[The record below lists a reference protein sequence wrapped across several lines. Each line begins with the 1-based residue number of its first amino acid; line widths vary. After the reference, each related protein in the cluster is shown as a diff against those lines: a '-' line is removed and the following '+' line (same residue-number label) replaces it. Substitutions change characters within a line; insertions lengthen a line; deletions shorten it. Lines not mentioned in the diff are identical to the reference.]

1 MKLHILI
8 FFAGYISVNISNLNS
23 FSRNYITLD
32 MTLGSNSQLFPVDS
46 DRISSLCMDSIH
58 DAGNLVVLHFNFS
71 SKQISFEK
79 FGTLKNLT
87 IIESKVI
94 KENTVKYN
102 ESQHSNTSHS
112 EGYNSVNTL
121 SLYSKDGVH
130 YSFGFSIL
138 LYDRK
143 QSGLYT
149 FTFHN
154 CESPD
159 QAMNMTVDIIE
170 RNPYSFLSVGEM
182 PLPNMY
188 YSLCVLTFVFATFWL
203 VLLCR
208 SKENVFRVH
217 YLMLVLMY
225 IKSVSLLFHGI
236 NYHFI
241 DIYGEK
247 EETFAILFYIIYLTK
262 GILMFVT
269 IVLIGT
275 GWTFIKQI
283 LSENEKKIFVIIIP
297 LQILTNV
304 AHIIMFETEEGQA
317 TYNVWYKIFMFVDF
331 VCCVAIMLPVFW
343 SIRHL
348 QQASS
353 VDGKAAINLEKLKIF
368 RHFYMMVVFY
378 IYFTRII
385 VLMLSYTIPF
395 RYTWLGEFL
404 VELATILFFVLTGF
418 KFRPASNNPYLRVS
432 SSDDEAEVMTESGAL
447 EGVSRVKFKV
457 KKVRNNRDLEMEEP
471 MISQDNDEIN

>member
-1 MKLHILI
+1 MI
-8 FFAGYISVNISNLNS
+8 FSGYISVNMSNL
-23 FSRNYITLD
+23 ITSDISVLTID
-32 MTLGSNSQLFPVDS
+32 MTLASNSQLFPMDS
-46 DRISSLCMDSIH
+46 DRTSSLCIDSYSTSGSLI
-58 DAGNLVVLHFNFS
+58 VFHFNFT
-71 SKQISFEK
+71 SKHVSLK
-79 FGTLKNLT
+79 KYGALKNLT
-87 IIESKVI
+87 IIEGNLLEANDK
-94 KENTVKYN
+94 N
-102 ESQHSNTSHS
+102 SN
-112 EGYNSVNTL
+112 NSLPAPSFNSTKTFK
-121 SLYSKDGVH
+121 LYTFDGIR
-130 YSFGFSIL
+130 YAFGFSIL
-138 LYDRK
+138 LWK
-143 QSGLYT
+143 SSEAGLYT
-149 FTFHN
+149 LTFHN
-154 CESPD
+154 CD
-159 QAMNMTVDIIE
+159 TRGVNMTVDIIE
-170 RNPYSFLSVGEM
+170 KNKHSYLSVGDM

-188 YSLCVLTFVFATFWL
+188 YSLFALTFAFASIWMLT
-203 VLLCR
+203 LCR
-208 SKENVFRVH
+208 SKENVFKVH
-217 YLMLVLMY
+217 YLMLALMY
-225 IKSVSLLFHGI
+225 IKAISLLFHGI

-241 DIYGEK
+241 DVHGEK
-247 EETFAILFYIIYLTK
+247 EETFAILFYIVYLTK

-275 GWTFIKQI
+275 GWTFIKHI

-385 VLMLSYTIPF
+385 ILMLSYTIPF
-395 RYTWLGEFL
+395 RFTWLAEFL
-404 VELATILFFVLTGF
+404 VELATILFFVMTGF

-447 EGVSRVKFKV
+447 ETVTRVKFKT
-457 KKVRNNRDLEMEEP
+457 KKLSKDHDLEMEEP
-471 MISQDNDEIN
+471 MIPQDEEEVN